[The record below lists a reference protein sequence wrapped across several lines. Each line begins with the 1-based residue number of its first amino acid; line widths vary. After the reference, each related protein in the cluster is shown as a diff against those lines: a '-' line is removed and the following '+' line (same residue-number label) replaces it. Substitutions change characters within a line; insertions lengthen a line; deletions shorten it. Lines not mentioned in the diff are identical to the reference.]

1 MTQSDPAPEEVAEA
15 ERAAAKAKAA
25 AEEAQRRAEELAAA
39 AQAARRDA
47 EESAADE
54 RTNDDPTAPDDDESI
69 AAIRA
74 GYAFDGPALEI
85 GALVV
90 DGRARPDVP
99 VRIPFG
105 MLNRHGLI
113 AGATGT
119 GKTKTLQ
126 VLAEQVAAGGV
137 PVFAADIKGDL
148 SGIATPGESSD
159 KLLERTRG
167 IGQDWRPTAST
178 TEFYCLGGLGTGV
191 PIRATIE
198 AFGPTLLS
206 KVLELNATQE
216 SSLALVFH
224 YARKSGLRL
233 VTVDDLR
240 AVVAFLDS
248 DEGKPELKAIGGLSS
263 ATVGVILRKLVA
275 FADSGADVFFGEP

>member
-1 MTQSDPAPEEVAEA
+1 
-15 ERAAAKAKAA
+15 
-25 AEEAQRRAEELAAA
+25 
-39 AQAARRDA
+39 
-47 EESAADE
+47 
-54 RTNDDPTAPDDDESI
+54 
-69 AAIRA
+69 
-74 GYAFDGPALEI
+74 
-85 GALVV
+85 
-90 DGRARPDVP
+90 
-99 VRIPFG
+99 
-105 MLNRHGLI
+105 
-113 AGATGT
+113 
-119 GKTKTLQ
+119 
-126 VLAEQVAAGGV
+126 
-137 PVFAADIKGDL
+137 
-148 SGIATPGESSD
+148 
-159 KLLERTRG
+159 
-167 IGQDWRPTAST
+167 DWRPTAST

-275 FADSGADVFFGEP
+275 FADSGADVFFGEPAFDVTDVLRTDDDGAGIVSLLEVPGVQDRPELFSTFLMYLLRELFSTLPEVGDTDKPKLVFFFDEAHLLFRDASKEFLEIVVQTVRLIRSKGVGV